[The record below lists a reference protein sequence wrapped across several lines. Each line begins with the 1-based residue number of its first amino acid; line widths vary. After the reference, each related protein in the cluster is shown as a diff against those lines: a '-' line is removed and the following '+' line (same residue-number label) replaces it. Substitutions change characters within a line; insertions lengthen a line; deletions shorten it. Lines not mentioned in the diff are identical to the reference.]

1 VIVMLMRRFPVF
13 FALLF
18 CLVAQNAPAAVVRS
32 APDFTFPG
40 VGNKSRSS
48 RSLRGQAVV
57 LIIADS
63 QRQRAFKKQLRYL
76 REIYQQFASKQ
87 VVFIAALRNDP
98 ATAVNSDIPF
108 AVANNGPAVASAYG
122 VNDDFQLIIIGR
134 DGNIDYQT
142 DRVATG
148 ERVRDVI
155 QNSFVVQAASRKR

>member
-1 VIVMLMRRFPVF
+1 MMRRLCIVF
-13 FALLF
+13 AI
-18 CLVAQNAPAAVVRS
+18 LVGVVTPDAPAVVVRA

-40 VGNKSRSS
+40 AGNRSRSL

-57 LIIADS
+57 LVIANS
-63 QRQRAFKKQLRYL
+63 QRQRAFKKQVRYL

-87 VVFIAALRNDP
+87 VVFVAALRDDS
-98 ATAVNSDIPF
+98 AAVNSDIPF
-108 AVANNGPAVASAYG
+108 AVANNGGAVASAYG
-122 VNDDFQLIIIGR
+122 VNDDFQLIIIAR

-155 QNSFVVQAASRKR
+155 QNSFAVQAESRKR